1 MAAFADTPAH
11 TMKENLE
18 TFKAPTGTKDILP
31 AEAAVWYSIEE
42 KCRDI
47 FSLYGYQPIR
57 TPLFEQSGLFNRS
70 LGEETE
76 IVKKQMFLIQ
86 RQTETFCL
94 RPEATAAVVRAY
106 LENNLDKTDGFIKLY
121 YIGPMFR
128 AERPQKGRLRQFH
141 HIGIEALGSSSPYL
155 DSEII
160 ALARRILEELAI
172 NGYQIKINSLGCP
185 GDKQT
190 LTRLLREKLK
200 EKLEELCEDCT
211 DRFNRNVFRI
221 LDCKNDGCKQ
231 IIGAL
236 DLQYTDYLCD
246 SCLQHFT
253 IVKNNL
259 DALKIDYHPCTTL
272 VRGLD
277 YYTRTVF
284 EISHPGIG
292 AQDALGAGG
301 RYDTLIT
308 NLGGP
313 DLGAMGFAFGLE
325 RLLLAAQKESG
336 AFAKNMSVFVITLG
350 EEAQKK
356 GFLLLQ
362 ELRQAHIS
370 CDMDYENKS
379 LKGQMRKAHE
389 SKARFAA
396 IIGENELA
404 KQAIALKDM
413 SVGSQHEI
421 ALTNVVNEIKERL

>member
-1 MAAFADTPAH
+1 
-11 TMKENLE
+11 MKENIE

-31 AEAAVWYSIEE
+31 AEAAVWLSVEE

-47 FSLYGYQPIR
+47 FDLYGYKPIR
-57 TPLFEQSGLFNRS
+57 TPILEHSGLFNRS

-76 IVKKQMFLIQ
+76 IVKKQMFLIP
-86 RQTETFCL
+86 RQTEIFCL

-106 LENNLDKTDGFIKLY
+106 LENNLDKTDGFMKLY
-121 YIGPMFR
+121 YMGPMFR

-141 HIGIEALGSSSPYL
+141 HIGIEAIGSSNPYV

-160 ALARRILEELAI
+160 ALARGILEELKI
-172 NGYQIKINSLGCP
+172 SGYQIKINSLGCP
-185 GDKQT
+185 EDKQT
-190 LTRLLREKLK
+190 LNRLLREKLK
-200 EKLEELCEDCT
+200 DKLEKLCEDCN

-231 IIGAL
+231 VVSEL
-236 DLQYTDYLCD
+236 DLQYNEYLCQP
-246 SCLQHFT
+246 CLQHFT

-259 DALKIDYHPCTTL
+259 DALKVDYHSSTSL

-277 YYTRTVF
+277 YYTKTVF
-284 EISHPGIG
+284 EISHPGLG

-313 DLGAMGFAFGLE
+313 HLGAMGFAFGLE
-325 RLLLAAQKESG
+325 RLLLAAPQESG
-336 AFAKNMSVFVITLG
+336 VFAENLSVFVITLG
-350 EEAQKK
+350 EQAQKK

-362 ELRQAHIS
+362 ELRQARIS
-370 CDMDYENKS
+370 CDMDYEDKS
-379 LKGQMRKAHE
+379 LKAQMRKAHD

-396 IIGENELA
+396 ILGENELA
-404 KQAIALKDM
+404 KQVIALKDM
-413 SVGSQHEI
+413 RAGSQHEI
-421 ALTNVVNEIKERL
+421 AFTTIVNEIKERL